1 MIIMLIGVFVFGSRK
16 RRKML
21 KDKIAKML
29 RMQKRK
35 LSRKELL
42 PLGL

>member
-1 MIIMLIGVFVFGSRK
+1 MIIMLIAIFVFDSRK
-16 RRKML
+16 RRKMP

-29 RMQKRK
+29 RMRKRR